1 LTWDRQ
7 KEKPR
12 RRLLHSYREAKM
24 TAKNPSK
31 NPSPAPSVIKTDN
44 EITDAELDK
53 ATGGT
58 EAGSGKVAVHDLNI
72 TKHVDVSSPK
82 LLS

>member
-1 LTWDRQ
+1 VTWDRQ

-24 TAKNPSK
+24 TAKNPSR
-31 NPSPAPSVIKTDN
+31 APSVIKTKG
-44 EITDAELDK
+44 EIADAELDK

-58 EAGSGKVAVHDLNI
+58 KAVSGKVTVHEI
-72 TKHVDVSSPK
+72 TVTKRLDTSSP
-82 LLS
+82 

>member
-1 LTWDRQ
+1 LTSDRQ
-7 KEKPR
+7 KEKSR
-12 RRLLHSYREAKM
+12 RRLLHSYREKEM

-31 NPSPAPSVIKTDN
+31 NPSPAPSVIKTRD

-58 EAGSGKVAVHDLNI
+58 KAGSGKVTVHDI
-72 TKHVDVSSPK
+72 TVTKRVDSSSP
-82 LLS
+82 